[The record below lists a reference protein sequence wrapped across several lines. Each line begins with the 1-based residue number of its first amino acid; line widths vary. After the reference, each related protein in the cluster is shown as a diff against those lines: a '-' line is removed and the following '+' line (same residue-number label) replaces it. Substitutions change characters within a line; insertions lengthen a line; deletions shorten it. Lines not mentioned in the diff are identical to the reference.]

1 MMVVLDHHNVLE
13 GNSGGNNGSSSSES
27 LLRKPS
33 PLLAFSGVSAATTAA
48 GSILQRNAVLNT
60 PALQSSSPYIQPLPA
75 DSEVRTIMWSIIFN

>member
-1 MMVVLDHHNVLE
+1 MVVLDHHNVLE
-13 GNSGGNNGSSSSES
+13 GNSGGNNGSSSSDS

-33 PLLAFSGVSAATTAA
+33 PLLAFGGVSAAATAA
-48 GSILQRNAVLNT
+48 GSMLQRNAVLNT